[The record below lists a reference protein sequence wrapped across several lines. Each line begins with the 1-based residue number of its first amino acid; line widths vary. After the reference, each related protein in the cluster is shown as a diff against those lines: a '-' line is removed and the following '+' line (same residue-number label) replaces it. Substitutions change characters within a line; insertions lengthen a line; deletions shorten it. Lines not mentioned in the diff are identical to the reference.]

1 MLDKAPANVS
11 FPKIEEEVL
20 ERWQSQNAFQKSID
34 NRNGAKEFTFYDGP
48 PFATGLPHYGHLL
61 AGTIKDIIPRYWTMK
76 GYKVERV
83 FGWDCH
89 GLPVEN
95 EVENILGIS
104 GKKAIEE
111 YGIENFNK
119 KCREIVL
126 RYTGEWEKTVHRM
139 GRWVDFKNGY
149 RTMDPNFM
157 ESIWWVFKQ
166 LWDKNLIYR
175 GTKVVPFSAAL
186 GTALSN
192 FEAGQNYKDVQD
204 PAITIL
210 FKLKDED
217 AFMAAWT
224 TTPWTLPSNL
234 ALCVGPDIDYVKL
247 LEKETGRKIYMAEAL
262 VGSYSKKRTFEVLS
276 KCKGSDLKGKRY
288 EPLFPYFSSLEK
300 EGAFCILTDGYV
312 SIENGTGVVHTAPS
326 FGEDDNRVVKQ
337 AGLSIEACP
346 VDDNGQFT
354 KEVSDYEGVYVKD
367 ADKLIIRRLKDEG
380 KLFEMTQIVHKYPF
394 CYRTDTPLL
403 YKSISSWYVKV
414 EEIKEKLLQSNNNIH
429 WVPEHIKQGRFG
441 NWLEG
446 ARDWAISRNR
456 SWGTP
461 LPIWINDITGKMIC
475 IGSIAELHQLSGV
488 KVNDLHRETI
498 DSITFQI
505 KGERGE
511 YRRIKEVLDCWFE
524 SGSMPYAQKHYPFE
538 NVKWF
543 EENFPADFIA
553 EGIDQTRGW
562 FYTLVVLSSAL
573 FDKNPFKNVI
583 VNGLI
588 LAEDG
593 EKMSKRKKNYPPAEN
608 VLNKHGADALR
619 LFLINSPVV
628 VAKDLK
634 FSEKG
639 IEELTRAVILPFWN
653 SYSFLATY
661 ANVDKWGPEK
671 GLRQSDNL
679 LDQWILSKLQT
690 LIEQVDLEMQDYNLN
705 KVVPPLV
712 EFIEYLTNWY
722 IRLSRRRFWK
732 SENDNDK
739 FAAYSTL
746 YTVLVDFS
754 KILAPVLPFITD
766 YIYSRLTVE
775 EQKKNSHS
783 IHLCDFPSAKKSLQN
798 RGLEEKMDMVRK
810 AVELGRSLRSIHQ
823 LKTRMPL
830 KSVSVVVKDI
840 NQQKY
845 FEELSELIRGE
856 LNVKAVVVSNNEETF
871 VHRSAKPNLKLLG
884 KLYGK
889 QMKEATDLIKGF
901 GNKEVSLLEEG
912 KTIEILGQVLSLE
925 HILVERTPKEGFVV
939 ASDAGI
945 TVALD
950 TELDKE
956 LEKEGLARELVN
968 RIQKLRK
975 DADYEVSDRIH
986 VSLKGD
992 ELVYQSVQS
1001 YGDYLKVETLTDSL
1015 VTGSALSS
1023 SDIQSDFDIDGIA
1036 VNISI
1041 KRVK

>member
-1 MLDKAPANVS
+1 MLDKAPANIS
-11 FPKIEEEVL
+11 FPKMEEEVL
-20 ERWQSQNAFQKSID
+20 ALWQETKAFEKSIK
-34 NRNGAKEFTFYDGP
+34 NRNNKKEFTFYDGP

-61 AGTIKDIIPRYWTMK
+61 AGTIKDIIPRFWTMK

-95 EVENILGIS
+95 EVENILNIS

-126 RYTGEWEKTVHRM
+126 RYTGEWEKTVNRM

-149 RTMDPNFM
+149 RTMDPHFM

-166 LWDKNLIYR
+166 LWDKDLIYK

-192 FEAGQNYKDVQD
+192 FEAGQNYKEVQD

-217 AFMAAWT
+217 AYMAAWT

-234 ALCVGPDIDYVKL
+234 ALCVGPEIDYVKVEDKDL
-247 LEKETGRKIYMAEAL
+247 GKLIYMAEAR
-262 VGSYSKKRTFEVLS
+262 VPAYSKKRKLEVVS
-276 KCKGSDLKGKRY
+276 KCKGLDLKGRKY
-288 EPLFPYFSSLEK
+288 EPLFNYFSSLATD
-300 EGAFCILTDGYV
+300 GAFQVLVDGYV
-312 SIENGTGVVHTAPS
+312 STENGTGIVHTAPS
-326 FGEDDNRVVKQ
+326 FGEDDNRIVKQ
-337 AGLSIEACP
+337 AGLILEACP

-354 KEVSDYEGVYVKD
+354 SQVGDYEGVYVKD
-367 ADKLIIRRLKDEG
+367 ADKLIIRRLKEEG
-380 KLFEMTQIVHKYPF
+380 LLYDMTQIVHSYPF

-414 EEIKEKLLQSNNNIH
+414 EQIKDRLLKANDNIH

-446 ARDWAISRNR
+446 ARDWAISRSR

-461 LPIWINDITGKMIC
+461 LPIWINDVTGNTIC
-475 IGSIAELHQLSGV
+475 IGSIAELKEYSGV
-488 KVNDLHRETI
+488 LVDDLHRETI

-505 KGERGE
+505 KGEKGD
-511 YRRIKEVLDCWFE
+511 YVRIKEVLDCWFE

-562 FYTLVVLSSAL
+562 FYTLVVLSAAI

-588 LAEDG
+588 LASDG
-593 EKMSKRKKNYPPAEN
+593 EKMSKRKKNYPPADD
-608 VLNKHGADALR
+608 VLNKYGADALR

-639 IEELTRAVILPFWN
+639 IEELTRAVILPLWN

-661 ANVDKWGPEK
+661 ANVDQWGPEK
-671 GLRQSDNL
+671 GLPKSDNL
-679 LDQWILSKLQT
+679 MDQWILSKLQT
-690 LIEQVDLEMQDYNLN
+690 LIEQVDTEMQDYNLN

-732 SENDNDK
+732 SENDGDK

-754 KILAPVLPFITD
+754 KILAPILPFITD
-766 YIYSRLTVE
+766 FIYTRLTKTIQV
-775 EQKKNSHS
+775 QNPHS
-783 IHLCDFPSAKKSLQN
+783 VHLCDFPVANKNLQN
-798 RGLEEKMDMVRK
+798 RELEEKMDLVRK
-810 AVELGRSLRSIHQ
+810 AVELGRSLRSVHQ
-823 LKTRMPL
+823 LKTRQPL
-830 KSVSVVVKDI
+830 KSVSVVVK
-840 NQQKY
+840 NEKQQKY
-845 FEELSELIRGE
+845 FEELSDLIRSE
-856 LNVKAVVVSNNEETF
+856 LNVKTVVVSSNEETF
-871 VHRSAKPNLKLLG
+871 VNRSAKPNLKLLG
-884 KLYGK
+884 KVLGK
-889 QMKEATDLIKGF
+889 QMKEATEIIKAF
-901 GNKEVSLLEEG
+901 GNKEVGLLETG
-912 KTIEILGQVLSLE
+912 ATIEVLGQILTLE
-925 HILVERTPKEGFVV
+925 HILIERIPKEGFVV
-939 ASDAGI
+939 ESDAGI

-968 RIQKLRK
+968 RIQNLRK
-975 DADYEVSDRIH
+975 DAGFEVSDHIK
-986 VSLKGD
+986 VGLKGD
-992 ELVYQSVQS
+992 DLVYQSVVA
-1001 YGDYLKVETLTDSL
+1001 YGEYVKNETLANEIQTANVL
-1015 VTGSALSS
+1015 EK
-1023 SDIQSDFDIDGIA
+1023 SDISNEFDIDGIL
-1036 VNISI
+1036 VTISI
-1041 KRVK
+1041 KRV

>member
-1 MLDKAPANVS
+1 MLDKAPSNIS
-11 FPKIEEEVL
+11 FPKMEEEVL
-20 ERWQSQNAFQKSID
+20 AKWQDSKAFEKSIE
-34 NRNGAKEFTFYDGP
+34 NRKNQKEFTFYDGP

-61 AGTIKDIIPRYWTMK
+61 AGTIKDIVPRFWTMK

-95 EVENILGIS
+95 EVENILNIS

-139 GRWVDFKNGY
+139 GRWVDFRNGY
-149 RTMDPNFM
+149 RTMDPHFM

-192 FEAGQNYKDVQD
+192 FEAGQNYKEVQD

-217 AFMAAWT
+217 AYMAAWT

-234 ALCVGPDIDYVKL
+234 ALCVGPEIDYVKVEDKDL
-247 LEKETGRKIYMAEAL
+247 GKFIYMAEAR
-262 VGSYSKKRTFEVLS
+262 VSAYSKKRKLEVIS
-276 KCKGSDLKGKRY
+276 KCKGVDLKGRKY
-288 EPLFPYFSSLEK
+288 EPLFNYFSSLASD
-300 EGAFCILTDGYV
+300 GAFQVLVDGYV
-312 SIENGTGVVHTAPS
+312 STENGTGIVHTAPS
-326 FGEDDNRVVKQ
+326 FGEDDNRIVKQ

-354 KEVSDYEGVYVKD
+354 SQVKDYEGVYVKD
-367 ADKLIIRRLKDEG
+367 ADKLIIRRLKEEG
-380 KLFEMTQIVHKYPF
+380 MLYDMTQIVHSYPF

-414 EEIKEKLLQSNNNIH
+414 EEIKERLIKANSNIH

-446 ARDWAISRNR
+446 ARDWAISRSR

-461 LPIWINDITGKMIC
+461 LPIWINNVTGNTIC
-475 IGSIAELHQLSGV
+475 IGSIAELKELSGV
-488 KVNDLHRETI
+488 LVEDLHRETI
-498 DSITFQI
+498 DSITFQV
-505 KGERGE
+505 KGEKGD
-511 YRRIKEVLDCWFE
+511 YVRIKEVLDCWFE

-562 FYTLVVLSSAL
+562 FYTLVVLSAAI

-588 LAEDG
+588 LASDG
-593 EKMSKRKKNYPPAEN
+593 EKMSKRKKNYPPADD
-608 VLNKHGADALR
+608 VLNKYGADALR

-639 IEELTRAVILPFWN
+639 IEELTRAVILPLWN

-661 ANVDKWGPEK
+661 ANVDQWGPEK
-671 GLRQSDNL
+671 GLPKSDNL
-679 LDQWILSKLQT
+679 MDQWILSKLQT
-690 LIEQVDLEMQDYNLN
+690 LIEQVDAEMQDYNLN

-732 SENDNDK
+732 SENDGDK

-754 KILAPVLPFITD
+754 KILAPILPFITD
-766 YIYSRLTVE
+766 FIYTRLTKAIQVS
-775 EQKKNSHS
+775 NPHS
-783 IHLCDFPSAKKSLQN
+783 VHLCDFPVANKSLQN
-798 RGLEEKMDMVRK
+798 RGLEEKMDLVRK
-810 AVELGRSLRSIHQ
+810 AVELGRSLRSVHQ
-823 LKTRMPL
+823 LKTRQPL
-830 KSVSVVVKDI
+830 KSVSVVVK
-840 NQQKY
+840 NETHQKY
-845 FEELSELIRGE
+845 FEELADLIRSE
-856 LNVKAVVVSNNEETF
+856 LNVKVVVVSSNEENF
-871 VHRSAKPNLKLLG
+871 VNRSAKPNLKLLG
-884 KLYGK
+884 KVLGK
-889 QMKEATDLIKGF
+889 QMKEATEIIKAF
-901 GNKEVSLLEEG
+901 GNKEVGLLENG
-912 KTIEILGQVLSLE
+912 GTIDVLGQTLTLE
-925 HILVERTPKEGFVV
+925 HILIERIPKVGFVV
-939 ASDAGI
+939 ESDGGI

-968 RIQKLRK
+968 RIQNLRK
-975 DADYEVSDRIH
+975 DAGFEVSDRIQ
-986 VSLKGD
+986 VGLKGD
-992 ELVYQSVQS
+992 ELVSQSIAT
-1001 YGDYLKVETLTDSL
+1001 YGNYVKNETLADSIL
-1015 VTGSALSS
+1015 ENSS
-1023 SDIQSDFDIDGIA
+1023 LEKFDISNEFDIDGIQ
-1036 VNISI
+1036 VTISI
-1041 KRVK
+1041 KRV

>member
-11 FPKIEEEVL
+11 FPKLEEEVL
-20 ERWQSQNAFQKSID
+20 SRWQETKAFEKSIE
-34 NRNGAKEFTFYDGP
+34 NRKDQKEFTFYDGP

-61 AGTIKDIIPRYWTMK
+61 AGTIKDIIPRFWTMK
-76 GYKVERV
+76 GCKVERV

-95 EVENILGIS
+95 EVENILNIS
-104 GKKAIEE
+104 GKKAIDA

-149 RTMDPNFM
+149 RTMDPHFM

-166 LWDKNLIYR
+166 LWDKNLIYK
-175 GTKVVPFSAAL
+175 GTKVVPFSSAL

-217 AFMAAWT
+217 AYIAAWT

-234 ALCVGPDIDYVKL
+234 ALCVGPDIDYVKA
-247 LEKETGRKIYMAEAL
+247 EDKETGKKIYFAEARL
-262 VGSYSKKRTFEVLS
+262 SAYSKKRTFEVLS
-276 KCKGSDLKGKRY
+276 KCKGSDLKGRKY
-288 EPLFPYFSSLEK
+288 EPLFPYFSMLEK
-300 EGAFCILTDGYV
+300 DGAFQILTDGYV
-312 SIENGTGVVHTAPS
+312 STENGTGVVHTAPS

-337 AGLSIEACP
+337 AGLNLNACP

-354 KEVSDYEGVYVKD
+354 NQVPDYEGVYVKD
-367 ADKLIIRRLKDEG
+367 ADKLIIRRLKEEG
-380 KLFEMTQIVHKYPF
+380 KLYDMTQIVHSYPF

-414 EEIKEKLLQSNNNIH
+414 EENKDRLVKANSNIH

-461 LPIWINDITGKMIC
+461 LPIWINESSGKMIC
-475 IGSIAELHQLSGV
+475 IGSIEELKNYSGV
-488 KVNDLHRETI
+488 TITDLHRETV
-498 DSITFQI
+498 DSITFQV
-505 KGERGE
+505 KGEKGE
-511 YRRIKEVLDCWFE
+511 YRRINEVLDCWFE

-562 FYTLVVLSSAL
+562 FYTLVVLSVAI

-593 EKMSKRKKNYPPAEN
+593 EKMSKRKKNYPPADDI
-608 VLNKHGADALR
+608 LNKYGADALR

-639 IEELTRAVILPFWN
+639 IQELTRAVILPFWN

-661 ANVDKWGPEK
+661 ANVDQWGPEK
-671 GLRQSDNL
+671 GLPKSENL
-679 LDQWILSKLQT
+679 LDKWILSKLQT
-690 LIEQVDLEMQDYNLN
+690 LIEQVDKEMQDYNLN

-712 EFIEYLTNWY
+712 EFIEYMTNWY

-732 SENDNDK
+732 SENDGDK
-739 FAAYSTL
+739 LSAYSTL

-754 KILAPVLPFITD
+754 KILAPILPFITD
-766 YIYSRLTVE
+766 YIYLRLTAND
-775 EQKKNSHS
+775 KNNKFES
-783 IHLCDFPSAKKSLQN
+783 IHHCDFPVPDKLLQN
-798 RGLEEKMDMVRK
+798 RELEEKMDLVRK
-810 AVELGRSLRSIHQ
+810 AVELGRSLRAVHQ
-823 LKTRMPL
+823 LKTRQPL
-830 KSVSVVVKDI
+830 KSVSVVVK
-840 NQQKY
+840 NENHQRY
-845 FEELSELIRGE
+845 FEELSDLIRSE
-856 LNVKAVVVSNNEETF
+856 LNVKSVVVSNNEESL
-871 VHRSAKPNLKLLG
+871 VHRTAKPNLKLLG

-889 QMKEATDLIKGF
+889 QMKEATEIIKGF
-901 GNKEVSLLEEG
+901 ANKEVSILESG
-912 KTIEILGQVLSLE
+912 KTIEVLGQTLTLE
-925 HILVERTPKEGFVV
+925 HILIERIPKEGFVV
-939 ASDAGI
+939 ESDAGVTI
-945 TVALD
+945 ALD

-968 RIQKLRK
+968 RIQNLRK
-975 DADYEVSDRIH
+975 DAGYEVSDHIS
-986 VSLKGD
+986 VGLQGD
-992 ELVYQSVQS
+992 DLVYQSVNS
-1001 YGDYLKVETLTDSL
+1001 YGEYLKNETLTDNL
-1015 VTGSALSS
+1015 AQGSILEKP
-1023 SDIQSDFDIDGIA
+1023 DISNNFDIDGIL
-1036 VNISI
+1036 VTISI
-1041 KRVK
+1041 KKV

>member
-1 MLDKAPANVS
+1 
-11 FPKIEEEVL
+11 
-20 ERWQSQNAFQKSID
+20 
-34 NRNGAKEFTFYDGP
+34 
-48 PFATGLPHYGHLL
+48 
-61 AGTIKDIIPRYWTMK
+61 
-76 GYKVERV
+76 
-83 FGWDCH
+83 
-89 GLPVEN
+89 
-95 EVENILGIS
+95 
-104 GKKAIEE
+104 
-111 YGIENFNK
+111 
-119 KCREIVL
+119 
-126 RYTGEWEKTVHRM
+126 
-139 GRWVDFKNGY
+139 
-149 RTMDPNFM
+149 
-157 ESIWWVFKQ
+157 VFKQ
-166 LWDKNLIYR
+166 LWEKNLIYK
-175 GTKVVPFSAAL
+175 GTKVVPFSSAL

-217 AFMAAWT
+217 AYMAAWT

-234 ALCVGPDIDYVKL
+234 ALCVGPEIEYVKVVD
-247 LEKETGRKIYMAEAL
+247 KEAGKNIYMAEARL
-262 VGSYSKKRTFEVLS
+262 SSYSKKRTFEIIS
-276 KCKGSDLKGKRY
+276 KCKGSELKGRRY

-300 EGAFCILTDGYV
+300 DGAFQILTDGYV
-312 SIENGTGVVHTAPS
+312 STENGTGVVHTAPS

-337 AGLSIEACP
+337 AGLSLYACP

-354 KEVSDYEGVYVKD
+354 NQVADYEGVYVKD

-380 KLFEMTQIVHKYPF
+380 KLYDMTQIVHSYPF

-414 EEIKEKLLQSNNNIH
+414 EEIKEKLMKANENIH

-446 ARDWAISRNR
+446 ARDWSISRNR

-461 LPIWINDITGKMIC
+461 LPIWINDVTEKMIC
-475 IGSIAELHQLSGV
+475 IGSIKELHEYSGV
-488 KVNDLHRETI
+488 LVNDLHRETI

-505 KGERGE
+505 KGEKGQ

-562 FYTLVVLSSAL
+562 FYTLVVLSAAL

-593 EKMSKRKKNYPPAEN
+593 EKMSKRKKNYPPADD
-608 VLNKHGADALR
+608 VLNQYGADALR

-639 IEELTRAVILPFWN
+639 IQELTRAVILPLWN

-661 ANVDKWGPEK
+661 ANVDQWGPEK
-671 GLRQSDNL
+671 GLPKSDNL
-679 LDQWILSKLQT
+679 LDQWIISKLQT
-690 LIEQVDLEMQDYNLN
+690 LIEQVDREMQDYNLN

-732 SENDNDK
+732 SENDGDK

-746 YTVLVDFS
+746 YTVLVDFN
-754 KILAPVLPFITD
+754 KILAPILPFITD
-766 YIYSRLTVE
+766 YIYMRLTE
-775 EQKKNSHS
+775 NDKSNQHKS
-783 IHLCDFPSAKKSLQN
+783 IHLCDFPVANKTLQN
-798 RGLEEKMDMVRK
+798 RELEEKMDLVRK
-810 AVELGRSLRSIHQ
+810 AVELGRSLRSVHQ
-823 LKTRMPL
+823 LKTRQPL
-830 KSVSVVVKDI
+830 KSVSVVVKDERH
-840 NQQKY
+840 QRY
-845 FEELSELIRGE
+845 FEELSDLIRSE
-856 LNVKAVVVSNNEETF
+856 LNVKTVIVSSNEESL
-871 VHRSAKPNLKLLG
+871 VNRSAKPNLKLLG
-884 KLYGK
+884 KVLGK
-889 QMKEATDLIKGF
+889 QMKEATEIIKGF
-901 GNKEVSLLEEG
+901 GNKEVSLLESG
-912 KTIEILGQVLSLE
+912 KTIEVLGQVLSLE
-925 HILVERTPKEGFVV
+925 HILIERTPKEGFVV
-939 ASDAGI
+939 ESEAGV

-968 RIQKLRK
+968 RIQNLRK
-975 DADYEVSDRIH
+975 DAGFEVSDHI
-986 VSLKGD
+986 VVGLKGD
-992 ELVYQSVQS
+992 ELVYQSVNA
-1001 YGDYLKVETLTDSL
+1001 YGDYLKNETLTDKLEQAKVLEKADVS
-1015 VTGSALSS
+1015 T
-1023 SDIQSDFDIDGIA
+1023 DFDIDGIL
-1036 VNISI
+1036 VTISI
-1041 KRVK
+1041 KRV

>member
-20 ERWQSQNAFQKSID
+20 AQWQETKAFEKSIE
-34 NRNGAKEFTFYDGP
+34 NRKAKKEFTFYDGP

-61 AGTIKDIIPRYWTMK
+61 AGTIKDIIPRFWTMK

-95 EVENILGIS
+95 EVENILNIS
-104 GKKAIEE
+104 GKKAIDE

-166 LWDKNLIYR
+166 LWDKNLIYK
-175 GTKVVPFSAAL
+175 GTKVVPFSSAL

-217 AFMAAWT
+217 AYMAAWT

-234 ALCVGPDIDYVKL
+234 ALCVGPDIDYVKVI
-247 LEKETGRKIYMAEAL
+247 EKESGKKIYLAEARL
-262 VGSYSKKRTFEVLS
+262 SSYTKKRTFEVLS
-276 KCKGSDLKGKRY
+276 KCKGTDLKGRRY
-288 EPLFPYFSSLEK
+288 EPLFPYFANLEK
-300 EGAFCILTDGYV
+300 EGAFQILTDGYV
-312 SIENGTGVVHTAPS
+312 STENGTGVVHTAPS

-337 AGLSIEACP
+337 AGLHLDACP
-346 VDDNGQFT
+346 VDDNGQFISP
-354 KEVSDYEGVYVKD
+354 VNDYEGVYVKD
-367 ADKLIIRRLKDEG
+367 ADKLIIRRLKEEG
-380 KLFEMTQIVHKYPF
+380 KLYEMTQIVHSYPF

-414 EEIKEKLLQSNNNIH
+414 EEIKERLIKANSGIH

-461 LPIWINDITGKMIC
+461 LPIWVNESTGKMIC
-475 IGSIAELHQLSGV
+475 MGSIEDLRSYSGI
-488 KVNDLHRETI
+488 KVTDLHRETI

-505 KGERGE
+505 KGEKGE

-562 FYTLVVLSSAL
+562 FYTLVVLSAAL

-593 EKMSKRKKNYPPAEN
+593 EKMSKRKKNYPPADDI
-608 VLNKHGADALR
+608 LNKYGADALR

-639 IEELTRAVILPFWN
+639 IQELTRAVILPFWN

-671 GLRQSDNL
+671 GLPKSDNL

-690 LIEQVDLEMQDYNLN
+690 LIEQVDKEMQDYNLN

-732 SENDNDK
+732 SENDGDK

-766 YIYSRLTVE
+766 YIHSRLTIS
-775 EQKKNSHS
+775 QNSGKFSS
-783 IHLCDFPSAKKSLQN
+783 IHLCDFPVTNKALQN
-798 RGLEEKMDMVRK
+798 FGLEEKMDLVRK
-810 AVELGRSLRSIHQ
+810 AVELGRSLRAVHQ
-823 LKTRMPL
+823 LKTRQPL
-830 KSVSVVVKDI
+830 KSVSVVVKDEKHL
-840 NQQKY
+840 KY
-845 FEELSELIRGE
+845 FEELSDLIRSE
-856 LNVKAVVVSNNEETF
+856 LNVKTVIVSNNEESL
-871 VHRSAKPNLKLLG
+871 VNRSAKPNLKLLG
-884 KLYGK
+884 KVLGK
-889 QMKEATDLIKGF
+889 QMKEATEIIKNF
-901 GNKEVSLLEEG
+901 GNKEVSLLESG
-912 KTIEILGQVLSLE
+912 KTIDVVGQTLSLE
-925 HILVERTPKEGFVV
+925 HILIERTPKEGFVV
-939 ASDAGI
+939 ESNSGV

-968 RIQKLRK
+968 RIQNLRK
-975 DADYEVSDRIH
+975 DAGYEVSDHI
-986 VSLKGD
+986 VIGLKGD
-992 ELVYQSVQS
+992 DLVYQSVNS
-1001 YGDYLKVETLTDSL
+1001 YGDYLKNETLADKLEQSKVL
-1015 VTGSALSS
+1015 EKP
-1023 SDIQSDFDIDGIA
+1023 DISTDFDIDGIL
-1036 VNISI
+1036 VTISI
-1041 KRVK
+1041 KRV